1 MKTKILILHFLSL
14 GLDWTEE
21 AEDEESIR
29 FYHFQKKI
37 YFIDVK
43 VKSIVKRSVLKLNFA
58 YHTDF

>member
-1 MKTKILILHFLSL
+1 MISHFFSL

-29 FYHFQKKI
+29 FYHFQKKM

-58 YHTDF
+58 